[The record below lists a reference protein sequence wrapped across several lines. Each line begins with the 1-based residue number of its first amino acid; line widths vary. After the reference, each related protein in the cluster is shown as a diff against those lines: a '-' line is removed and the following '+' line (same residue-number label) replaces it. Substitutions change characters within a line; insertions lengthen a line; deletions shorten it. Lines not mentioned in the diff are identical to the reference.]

1 MLNFTNLHVLEK
13 MIQKLSYLKYYTKV
27 LLNNWTVNKDSYAQ
41 HGEDKL
47 IELLLPEGVNTFIDI
62 GANDGVLFS
71 NSYKFAKK
79 GAIGLCV
86 EPSRNSF
93 RKLRLNHLFH
103 PKIKCIQGAI
113 SDTAGDLF
121 LHDHGYESTLSS
133 VSKIKFGKSYKV
145 ACYTFDQI
153 LDKFTDFMK
162 VDLLSVDVEGHEE
175 EVFKGLTNK
184 NFMAKII
191 ILESDKTETEE
202 LLSLH
207 SLRAYRPLC
216 SNGINTVLVH
226 KNENIPVSFDSP
238 KGFKRY

>member
-1 MLNFTNLHVLEK
+1 MLKRLK
-13 MIQKLSYLKYYTKV
+13 YLKYYAGV
-27 LLNNWTVNKDSYAQ
+27 LLNNWTVKKDSYAQ

-47 IELLLPEGVNTFIDI
+47 IELLLPEGVNTFIDV

-71 NSYKFAKK
+71 NTYKFAKK

-103 PKIKCIQGAI
+103 PKVKCIHRAVSNINGHI
-113 SDTAGDLF
+113 F
-121 LHDHGYESTLSS
+121 LNEDGYESTLSS

-153 LDKFTDFMK
+153 LDKFTDFIK
-162 VDLLSVDVEGHEE
+162 VDLLSVDVEGHEK
-175 EVFKGLTNK
+175 EVFKGLTNN
-184 NFMAKII
+184 NFVAKII

-207 SLRAYRPLC
+207 SLKAYRPLC

-238 KGFKRY
+238 KGFKRF